1 MPAKKTVSKKSPV
14 TNFENSLSELETLV
28 EQMENGNLSLEETL
42 QHFERGVQLT
52 NICQKALSEA
62 EQKVETLQSKAL
74 NSLSVQKESE
84 EE

>member
-14 TNFENSLSELETLV
+14 ASFETSLSELETLV

-52 NICQKALSEA
+52 NLCQKALSEA
-62 EQKVETLQSKAL
+62 EQKVETLHSKAL
-74 NSLSVQKESE
+74 SALKDEDTE